1 MENVTEAL
9 KIAFAVLMFVLALT
23 LSISSFSQAS
33 SAVNAIITLR
43 DRESEYTYVQPAG
56 NLSRIVGIETVVS
69 SLYRIPEQNLEVHFY
84 QKQGTNEVPIGI
96 FNLLNV
102 DGSDTG
108 NDSNYMDLAHDNLTF
123 GENFKQNEFLDVL
136 IGGNTLSNWTSI
148 KDKYV
153 ARLIKGELDEGLYEK
168 FKDAE
173 FEERLGEYV
182 QGSGASEITKRVI
195 TYVKQ

>member
-9 KIAFAVLMFVLALT
+9 KIAFAVLMFVLALS

-43 DRESEYTYVQPAG
+43 DRESEYTYVQPAK
-56 NLSRIVGIETVVS
+56 NLSRTVGIETVIS
-69 SLYRIPEQNLEVHFY
+69 SLYRIPEQNLEIHFY
-84 QKQGTNEVPIGI
+84 QKQGTNEVPLDI
-96 FNLLNV
+96 FKLLNV
-102 DGSDTG
+102 NGSDTEK
-108 NDSNYMDLAHDNLTF
+108 NSNYIDLAHDNLTF
-123 GENFKQNEFLDVL
+123 GANFDQNEFLDVL
-136 IGGNTLSNWTSI
+136 IGGGNEDTV
-148 KDKYV
+148 KDKYE
-153 ARLIKGELDEGLYEK
+153 ARLIDGDSDIGLYKK
-168 FKDAE
+168 FANAQ